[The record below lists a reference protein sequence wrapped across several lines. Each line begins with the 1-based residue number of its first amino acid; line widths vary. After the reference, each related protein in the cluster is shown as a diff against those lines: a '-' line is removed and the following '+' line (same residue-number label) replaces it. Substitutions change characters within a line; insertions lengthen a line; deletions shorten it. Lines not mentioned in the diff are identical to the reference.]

1 MHEDNRTRLEQK
13 IEELTTQRDGF
24 KQRAFQAVVRIKELT
39 ESKRKLYEMQ
49 DEVVLSL
56 KNRLA
61 EKQKR
66 IEELEMKDL
75 TADEQAIQ
83 SERDKWGKLRERI
96 DNYINTL
103 ELIHDQRIVEEILT
117 IMKELSEP
125 KEKD

>member
-1 MHEDNRTRLEQK
+1 MEQK